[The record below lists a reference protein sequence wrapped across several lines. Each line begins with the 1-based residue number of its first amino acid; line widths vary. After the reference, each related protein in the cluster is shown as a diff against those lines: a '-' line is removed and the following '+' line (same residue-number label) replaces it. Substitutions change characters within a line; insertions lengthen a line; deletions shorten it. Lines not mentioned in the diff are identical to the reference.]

1 MNEYIFNKDY
11 ITNIKKN
18 IINYISRTNINV
30 NKIAFNL
37 SLYNDFVIED
47 DEDTTIK
54 TILPKIENRKI
65 MPAKVIIGSGYFNV
79 SKNTYYIKPEY
90 EDILTNKITRI
101 LVSAASIKVKYEN
114 MAPIALEGIGVI
126 TVDGNGIDYAIS
138 QIISED
144 INNYITP
151 DFEDDYTFNKGIMR
165 MISAICG
172 YKNLLSTYF
181 NHDKSLSVALYSLS
195 VDANIFNKINKKM
208 TLIKSLIN
216 TYKSGK
222 YKNEDVLLKLI
233 DAKKF
238 ALINTIINKLYIPY
252 INSVPL
258 DKRKAVRDEILKG
271 FLGSGYINLKLTK
284 ENKESYYYASLINNT
299 VPINNKVTEQ
309 SWAYFRDQVAKENAL
324 RMNEIY
330 SIYSKYNARND
341 VKEFWVI
348 KNGNDI
354 YIKTAKKDVK
364 QKKLVLEMLS
374 YAYINSIDSTLKQKI
389 EDGIIKLCSLNDTFT
404 SSLNGNPLSNYML
417 TAAIIR
423 LAAKNGFDVE
433 LIGIQNSVAKFVV
446 KERELL

>member
-1 MNEYIFNKDY
+1 MNEYIYNKEY
-11 ITNIKKN
+11 ITNIKKSV
-18 IINYISRTNINV
+18 INYISRTNINV

-37 SLYNDFVIED
+37 SLYNDFIID
-47 DEDTTIK
+47 GDDTTIK
-54 TILPKIENRKI
+54 TTLPKIENRKI
-65 MPAKVIIGSGYFNV
+65 TPAKVVIGGGYFNIV
-79 SKNTYYIKPEY
+79 RDTYYIKPDY

-114 MAPIALEGIGVI
+114 MAPISIEGVGVR
-126 TVDGNGIDYAIS
+126 TNTGDGIDYAIS
-138 QIISED
+138 EIISEE

-151 DFEDDYTFNKGIMR
+151 NFDDDYSFNKGIMR

-172 YKNLLSTYF
+172 YKNILSTYF
-181 NHDKSLSVALYSLS
+181 NHDKSLCVAMYSLS
-195 VDANIFNKINKKM
+195 VDANIFDKINTKM
-208 TLIKSLIN
+208 TLIKHLIN
-216 TYKSGK
+216 TLRTEK
-222 YKNEDVLLKLI
+222 YKNEEVLRKLI

-238 ALINTIINKLYIPY
+238 SLINSVINKLYIPF

-258 DKRKAVRDEILKG
+258 DKRKIVRDEILKG
-271 FLGSGYINLKLTK
+271 FLGSNYINLKLTK

-309 SWAYFRDQVAKENAL
+309 SWAYFREQVATQNAT

-330 SIYSKYNARND
+330 SIYSKYNAKND
-341 VKEFWVI
+341 IREFWVI

-354 YIKTAKKDVK
+354 YIKTSKKDVLE
-364 QKKLVLEMLS
+364 KKLVLEMLS
-374 YAYINSIDSTLKQKI
+374 YAYINSIDENLKQKI

-423 LAAKNGFDVE
+423 LASKNGFTVE
-433 LIGIQNSVAKFVV
+433 LIGITNNVAKFVV
-446 KERELL
+446 KKREL